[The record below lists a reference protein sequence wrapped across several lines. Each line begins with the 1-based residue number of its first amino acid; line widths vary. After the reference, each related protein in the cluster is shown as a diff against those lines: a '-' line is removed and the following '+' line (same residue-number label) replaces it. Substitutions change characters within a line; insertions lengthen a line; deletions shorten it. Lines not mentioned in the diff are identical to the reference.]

1 MEEVT
6 KIDPSM
12 LSAFAELVGVHNDI
26 ERGMLLLYII
36 IVILTIIVFNLG
48 FAQKLSIMKAIIVY
62 ILLFIGCSPLT
73 LLAVRLPIAE
83 GLLIIAVVLAIYRF
97 RLHKQRKERQKEEKT
112 D

>member
-12 LSAFAELVGVHNDI
+12 LSAFAELVGVHNNI

-48 FAQKLSIMKAIIVY
+48 FARKLSIVKTIIVY

-73 LLAVRLPIAE
+73 LLGVRLPVAE
-83 GLLIIAVVLAIYRF
+83 GLVITAVVLGIYRF
-97 RLHKQRKERQKEEKT
+97 RMYQQRKERQNEKT